1 MATRGREGIPTDRD
15 NTNVLKINTDG
26 SLDVLTRLR
35 EIFPTAP
42 GPFPV
47 GLTRTIISPA
57 SDNTRIVDVFNYSTD
72 IIYIGFDNTVT
83 IVNGMPIIPYCGKVF
98 SGITSAIYAI
108 AGSAGNDIRVLEAE
122 TESEG

>member
-1 MATRGREGIPTDRD
+1 MSTRGREGIPTARD

-35 EIFPTAP
+35 EIFPSAP
-42 GPFPV
+42 APFVV
-47 GLTRTIISPA
+47 GTTRTIISP
-57 SDNTRIVDVFNYSTD
+57 SSTDTRIVDIFNYSTD

-108 AGSAGNDIRVLEAE
+108 SAVAGNDIRVLEAE
-122 TESEG
+122 TEEES